1 MLEFKVFMNYLRFV
15 KSRGIYKLKFIT
27 LGYSLLNVWEN
38 YIKKIKYGK
47 LKGEKNFE
55 KDM

>member
-1 MLEFKVFMNYLRFV
+1 MEFKVFMSYLRFV
-15 KSRGIYKLKFIT
+15 KSRGICKLKFIT